1 MKQINELSTLPRLEL
16 IYEMELM
23 LDDLWELANQYGD
36 ENIMKKISELSAELS
51 SIRDA
56 EEDSA

>member
-36 ENIMKKISELSAELS
+36 ENIMKKILELSAELS